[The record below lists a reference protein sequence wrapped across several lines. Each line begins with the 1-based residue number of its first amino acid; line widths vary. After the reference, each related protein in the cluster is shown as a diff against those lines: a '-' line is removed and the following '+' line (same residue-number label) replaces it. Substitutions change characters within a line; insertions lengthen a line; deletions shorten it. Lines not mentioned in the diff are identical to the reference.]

1 MVRMIQEFRLV
12 IGDAIGV
19 GGNSVAFGTVVLD
32 EGGNIFFQQ
41 SPRKCIAQVAVGL
54 IGVGAGNQ
62 PLLPQGDL
70 STQPPSPFLSSTARY
85 RSSTKSASPRRRALS
100 FRRMRCC
107 VCSGAFRECA
117 AGHGREIRTFGN
129 VHAEMFAA
137 PLMMKGGIKGAG
149 EGEVAQVNTWLG
161 PSQLTRPIVSHRTPD
176 CFYRKHTVIGPRV
189 PGTRRLIRNMSSPSQ
204 HTFYRKSRGHGTGTD
219 PQERYRP

>member
-1 MVRMIQEFRLV
+1 MAYPQNGRKLPSSGTSIRFT
-12 IGDAIGV
+12 GV
-19 GGNSVAFGTVVLD
+19 PVFGVPVT
-32 EGGNIFFQQ
+32 
-41 SPRKCIAQVAVGL
+41 
-54 IGVGAGNQ
+54 
-62 PLLPQGDL
+62 
-70 STQPPSPFLSSTARY
+70 SS
-85 RSSTKSASPRRRALS
+85 
-100 FRRMRCC
+100 
-107 VCSGAFRECA
+107 
-117 AGHGREIRTFGN
+117 N

-176 CFYRKHTVIGPRV
+176 CFYRERTVIGPRV

-204 HTFYRKSRGHGTGTD
+204 HTFYRRSRGHGTGTD

>member
-1 MVRMIQEFRLV
+1 MKPLNHNLAFQSIL
-12 IGDAIGV
+12 IGTKW
-19 GGNSVAFGTVVLD
+19 NSGFLLPHRNKDSYLIEVSKNVVLYPISNQYFVRRNSLRMVFNYTK
-32 EGGNIFFQQ
+32 EIGLREVVRKIISRRKEKARNAKAMVAGIGRVLAGPAGGIPADSTVLF
-41 SPRKCIAQVAVGL
+41 
-54 IGVGAGNQ
+54 IG
-62 PLLPQGDL
+62 
-70 STQPPSPFLSSTARY
+70 T
-85 RSSTKSASPRRRALS
+85 
-100 FRRMRCC
+100 
-107 VCSGAFRECA
+107 
-117 AGHGREIRTFGN
+117 N

-176 CFYRKHTVIGPRV
+176 CFYRERTVIGPRV

-204 HTFYRKSRGHGTGTD
+204 HTFYRRSRGHGTGTD